1 MPFFTAAEAVTRCTV
16 MVSNLK
22 SKYLLEIGDTVVARI
37 TATQQVGF
45 VTSDGG
51 GSAVL
56 PVIPCFRTT
65 YPRVFA
71 GTNGD
76 TAITAMDVDDKG
88 HIVVGGTTSDSG
100 LLLKTSF
107 QNLPFAA
114 YIAKG
119 NYYAW
124 AKFFE
129 ATDGSGTNT
138 N

>member
-1 MPFFTAAEAVTRCTV
+1 
-16 MVSNLK
+16 
-22 SKYLLEIGDTVVARI
+22 
-37 TATQQVGF
+37 

-51 GSAVL
+51 GTAVL
-56 PVIPCFRTT
+56 PPIPCFRTT

-71 GTNGD
+71 GVNGD
-76 TAITAMDVDDKG
+76 TAITAMDIDDLG

-100 LLLKTSF
+100 LLLKTSS
-107 QNLPFAA
+107 QNFPFAS

-129 ATDGSGTNT
+129 ATDGSGSNT